1 MLYYRQSEN
10 ALMDPLMGALYP
22 SNGFR
27 SDDQSISAVVDRS
40 FVSRQTFQ
48 SAPDKCGEMHPLVDV
63 APFSNDCR
71 DAPYTEEAE
80 FSDAVFEYI
89 SRILMEEDIE
99 EKTYML
105 QDSLDLLSAEK
116 SFYEVLGKKYPPSPE
131 PSRANCVT
139 YNDKHSNDS
148 LLDNTRY
155 TSTNDSRQN
164 GYIAGTGWVQNPSN
178 YGTVSFER
186 DISRATFQ
194 PNRAGNAQMLDLC
207 GESQFVRQFRM
218 GVEESSK
225 FLPNQAN
232 TKLLSPNPNGKIDKA
247 NRLDALKR
255 KVSLHRE
262 EGNMEE
268 RSSKQAFVHEESEL
282 RSENF
287 DIVLLSSQGEGL
299 ARLLSLRASLKNG
312 VNEITP
318 KIEEPKGGRRR
329 GKKKRG
335 KVEVVDVRT
344 LLIRCAQAVA
354 SNDHRSANALLN
366 EIRKHASPFGNGTQ
380 RLAHYFADGLEARF
394 AGTGSQI
401 YRGLV
406 NKKTAATD
414 MLNAYQLYLAAC
426 PFQRTSNVVSNLTI
440 LDTVADKTRVHVIDF
455 GILYGFQWPTLI
467 QHLARRPRPTKLRIT
482 GIDLPQPGFRPAE
495 RVEETGRRLANYAES
510 FKVPFEYNAIAKR
523 WEFIKLEELKIDRD
537 EVTIVNCLYR
547 FENLFD
553 ETITEESSRDIVLN
567 LITRAQ
573 PDLFIHGVINGTHN
587 APFFV
592 TRFREALHH
601 FSSLFDMLDTI
612 IPRENRERM
621 LIEKDMFGREALNSI
636 ACEGWERVERP
647 ETYKQWQL
655 RNLRAGFGQVPLS
668 RKVVRFTIDRIV
680 SSYHKDFV
688 VDEVSKWLL
697 LGWKGRFLCALSTW
711 KPAQRD
717 RYAHS

>member
-1 MLYYRQSEN
+1 
-10 ALMDPLMGALYP
+10 MDPLMGALYP
-22 SNGFR
+22 SNGLR
-27 SDDQSISAVVDRS
+27 PDDQSISAVVDHCLA
-40 FVSRQTFQ
+40 SRPTFQ
-48 SAPDKCGEMHPLVDV
+48 SAPDRCGEMHHLVDV

-71 DAPYTEEAE
+71 DAPYTEETE

-131 PSRANCVT
+131 PSHANCIT
-139 YNDKHSNDS
+139 YMDKHSNDS
-148 LLDNTRY
+148 FLNNTRY
-155 TSTNDSRQN
+155 TSTNGSRKN
-164 GYIAGTGWVQNPSN
+164 GYFADNGWVQNPCT
-178 YGTVSFER
+178 YGTSSFER
-186 DISRATFQ
+186 DISPAAFQ
-194 PNRAGNAQMLDLC
+194 PNRAGNSEMLDLC
-207 GESQFVRQFRM
+207 RESQFVRQFRM

-225 FLPNQAN
+225 FLPNQAT
-232 TKLLSPNPNGKIDKA
+232 TKLLYPEEIDKA
-247 NRLDALKR
+247 DRLGALKR
-255 KVSLHRE
+255 KESLHWE

-268 RSSKQAFVHEESEL
+268 RSSKQAFVHEESIL
-282 RSENF
+282 RSETF
-287 DIVLLSSQGEGL
+287 DVVLLSSSQGEGL

-312 VNEITP
+312 VN
-318 KIEEPKGGRRR
+318 KIEYKIQEPKGGRGR

-344 LLIRCAQAVA
+344 LLMRCAQAVA
-354 SNDHRSANALLN
+354 SNDHSSTNALLN
-366 EIRKHASPFGNGTQ
+366 AIRKHASPFGNGTQ
-380 RLAHYFADGLEARF
+380 RLAHYFADGLEARL

-406 NKKTAATD
+406 NKKTTAAD

-426 PFQRTSNVVSNLTI
+426 PFQRTSNFVSNKTI
-440 LDTVADKTRVHVIDF
+440 LDTVADKMSIHVIDF

-467 QHLARRPRPTKLRIT
+467 QHLSRRPCPTKLRIT

-510 FKVPFEYNAIAKR
+510 FNVPFEYNAIATR
-523 WEFIKLEELKIDRD
+523 WELIKLEELKIDRD
-537 EVTIVNCLYR
+537 EVTIVNCMYR
-547 FENLFD
+547 FKNLFD

-567 LITRAQ
+567 LIRRAQ

-601 FSSLFDMLDTI
+601 FSSLFNMLDSV
-612 IPRENRERM
+612 IPRESQERM

-647 ETYKQWQL
+647 ETYKQWQS
-655 RNLRAGFGQVPLS
+655 RNMRAGFVQVPLG
-668 RKVVRFTIDRIV
+668 RNVVRFAIKQIV
-680 SSYHKDFV
+680 SSYHKEFL
-688 VDEVSKWLL
+688 VDEVHKWLL
-697 LGWKGRFLCALSTW
+697 LGWKGRFICALSTW
-711 KPAQRD
+711 KPA
-717 RYAHS
+717 

>member
-1 MLYYRQSEN
+1 M
-10 ALMDPLMGALYP
+10 MDPLMGALYP
-22 SNGFR
+22 SNGFH
-27 SDDQSISAVVDRS
+27 SDDQSISAVVDRC
-40 FVSRQTFQ
+40 FVSRPTFQ
-48 SAPDKCGEMHPLVDV
+48 SPPDGCGEMHHLVDV

-71 DAPYTEEAE
+71 DAPYAKETE
-80 FSDAVFEYI
+80 FSNAVFEYI
-89 SRILMEEDIE
+89 SHILMEEDIE
-99 EKTYML
+99 EKTCML

-131 PSRANCVT
+131 PSCGSCIT
-139 YNDKHSNDS
+139 YMDKHSNDS
-148 LLDNTRY
+148 LSDDTRIP
-155 TSTNDSRQN
+155 SANSSRN
-164 GYIAGTGWVQNPSN
+164 NAYFVSNVWVQNPCNS
-178 YGTVSFER
+178 GTVSFKR
-186 DISRATFQ
+186 DIGPVAFQ
-194 PNRAGNAQMLDLC
+194 PHRGGNAQRLDLC

-225 FLPNQAN
+225 FLPNQA
-232 TKLLSPNPNGKIDKA
+232 TTELLSLKPNGKIDKA
-247 NRLDALKR
+247 DLLSALKR
-255 KVSLHRE
+255 KESLDRE
-262 EGNMEE
+262 KGNMEE
-268 RSSKQAFVHEESEL
+268 RSSKQAFVHEESVL
-282 RSENF
+282 RSETF
-287 DIVLLSSQGEGL
+287 DVILLSSQGEGL
-299 ARLLSLRASLKNG
+299 ANLLSLRASLKNG
-312 VNEITP
+312 VNEIEH
-318 KIEEPKGGRRR
+318 KIEEPGGGRGRW
-329 GKKKRG
+329 KKKRG

-344 LLIRCAQAVA
+344 LFTRCAQAVA
-354 SNDHRSANALLN
+354 SDDRRSANALLN

-380 RLAHYFADGLEARF
+380 RLAHYFADGLEARL

-406 NKKTAATD
+406 NKKTTATD

-426 PFQRTSNVVSNLTI
+426 PFQRTSNYVSNTTI
-440 LDTVADKTRVHVIDF
+440 LDTVADKKRIHVIDF

-467 QHLARRPRPTKLRIT
+467 QHLSKRPRPPKLRIT

-495 RVEETGRRLANYAES
+495 RVEETGRRLANYAEI

-537 EVTIVNCLYR
+537 EVTIVNCMYR
-547 FENLFD
+547 FKNLFD
-553 ETITEESSRDIVLN
+553 ETVTEESSRDIVLN
-567 LITRAQ
+567 LIRRAQ
-573 PDLFIHGVINGTHN
+573 PELFLHGVINGTHN

-655 RNLRAGFGQVPLS
+655 RNMRAGFVQVPLG
-668 RKVVRFTIDRIV
+668 RNVVRFAIDQIV

-688 VDEVSKWLL
+688 IDEVRKWLL
-697 LGWKGRFLCALSTW
+697 LGWKGRFICALSTW
-711 KPAQRD
+711 KPA
-717 RYAHS
+717 